1 MKRQAPPVI
10 VNFFVRAIVGTGLI
24 FLINQY
30 LDYRNISI
38 SVGYNL
44 ISFLTT
50 GTLGIPG
57 VVLLYGILFYQNM

>member
-30 LDYRNISI
+30 LTIEI
-38 SVGYNL
+38 FLFLSV
-44 ISFLTT
+44 IT
-50 GTLGIPG
+50 
-57 VVLLYGILFYQNM
+57 